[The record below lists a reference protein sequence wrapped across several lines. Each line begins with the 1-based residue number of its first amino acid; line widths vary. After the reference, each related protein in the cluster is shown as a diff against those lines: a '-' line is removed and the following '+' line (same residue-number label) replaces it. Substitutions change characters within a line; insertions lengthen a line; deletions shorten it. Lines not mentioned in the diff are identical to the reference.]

1 MTDPKDSPLLPP
13 STSSQSDDDKT
24 RVVSSRAPGRP
35 GDGAIKERS
44 LAGAAKQ
51 ALGQKELLNQTV
63 LKEKSVKAEDLKK
76 TVVKRRLVPDSSVN
90 TNAVNHSAASDIAAK
105 GPSGTVG
112 LEKDRLEKERVEK
125 EGVEKGTRVRET
137 PEKKASA
144 SPLPSEQSI
153 ASTQYSN
160 ISHSQHTSSGFAEAQ
175 SIAQQAQAG
184 SGSGSLLKKRFLL
197 ERVLGE
203 GGMGTV
209 YKTKDL
215 RKVEAE
221 DPNPYIATKVLNQA
235 FKDHP
240 NAFVTLQQEA
250 AKSHTLAHPNIVTV
264 HDFDRDGDTLFMT
277 MELLEGEPLDHLIKA
292 QLKKGLA
299 KEKALSIVRDMCTAL
314 AYAHQRHIIHA
325 DFKPGNVFVSND
337 GTAKV
342 LDFGIARAA
351 SKETQKH
358 KFDAGQLGALTPA
371 YATIEMVNGD
381 ALTFSDDVYALACV
395 TYEILTGRHP
405 YKSKSALEAK
415 QLGLKLVPAEG
426 LSKKEWKAISHA
438 LALDKNQRTATMPE
452 FIGEL
457 FPRRR
462 SAALIAAIVLL
473 TIALGGV
480 AWFANSQHKEKL
492 KIKNAIAENIDQA
505 QICFAQSDFSC
516 AIERGLVAVNLD
528 ATNKVAAQLVAA
540 AQLAQQKQ
548 KDIQKITNLLSDGE
562 SCLSA
567 GDDACAQVKAREVLG
582 LEPKNLQAQ
591 QLLTA
596 ANNLGQNKKIL
607 DYVQQADVCLQN
619 GDVACAEMFAKKSA
633 DVNPANANVI
643 ELQRKLQTTQEQ
655 SKLAV
660 IARQQKITAQLQL
673 AQNCLQQKKYDC
685 AIQQAN
691 VALTLD
697 AANSRAMEIKQ
708 TASAEAQQGR
718 DAEGKV
724 EKILAQA
731 QECLDK
737 KKNYS
742 CAIAKAEAAL
752 DLMPNNPTAIA
763 IKTRAQETQRRI
775 KETGFTI
782 K

>member
-1 MTDPKDSPLLPP
+1 MTDSKDSPLLPP
-13 STSSQSDDDKT
+13 SPSSQSDDDKT

-35 GDGAIKERS
+35 GDGVIKERS
-44 LAGAAKQ
+44 VTTAAKE
-51 ALGQKELLNQTV
+51 ALVKKELINQTV
-63 LKEKSVKAEDLKK
+63 LKEKSVKEDDLKK
-76 TVVKRRLVPDSSVN
+76 TVVKQRLVEDSSVKN
-90 TNAVNHSAASDIAAK
+90 SAARDVAAK
-105 GPSGTVG
+105 GQS
-112 LEKDRLEKERVEK
+112 EKERL
-125 EGVEKGTRVRET
+125 EKGTRIAERPHKIV
-137 PEKKASA
+137 PAA
-144 SPLPSEQSI
+144 PLPSEPSV
-153 ASTQYSN
+153 ASTQYAN

-197 ERVLGE
+197 EKVLGE

-292 QLKKGLA
+292 QLQKGLA

-325 DFKPGNVFVSND
+325 DFKPGNVFVSQD

-415 QLGLKLVPAEG
+415 QLGLKLVPAEC
-426 LSKKEWKAISHA
+426 LSKKEWKALSHA
-438 LALDKNQRTATMPE
+438 LALDKNLRTATVSE

-473 TIALGGV
+473 MVALGGV
-480 AWFANSQHKEKL
+480 AWFANSQQKEKL
-492 KIKNAIAENIDQA
+492 KIKNTIAENIDQA
-505 QICFAQSDFSC
+505 QTCFAQSDFSC

-528 ATNKVAAQLVAA
+528 ATNKVATQLVAA

-548 KDIQKITNLLSDGE
+548 KDIQRIASLLSDGE
-562 SCLSA
+562 NCLSA
-567 GDDACAQVKAREVLG
+567 GDDACAQVKAREVLS
-582 LEPKNLQAQ
+582 LERNSLPAQ

-596 ANNLGQNKKIL
+596 ANNLQQNKKIL

-619 GDVACAEMFAKKSA
+619 GDVACAEMFAKQSA
-633 DVNPANANVI
+633 DVNPANVNVI
-643 ELQRKLQTTQEQ
+643 ELQQKLQARQEQ
-655 SKLAV
+655 TNLAV
-660 IARQQKITAQLQL
+660 MARQQKITTQLQL

-691 VALTLD
+691 AALTLD

-708 TASAEAQQGR
+708 TATAEAQQGR

-731 QECLDK
+731 EDCLDK

-752 DLMPNNPTAIA
+752 DLMPNNPAAIA
-763 IKTRAQETQRRI
+763 IKTRAQETQRKI

>member
-1 MTDPKDSPLLPP
+1 MTDSKDTAALPP
-13 STSSQSDDDKT
+13 SSSSQSSLSVDDNKT
-24 RVVSSRAPGRP
+24 RVVSSHASGRP
-35 GDGAIKERS
+35 CDGAPRDEVKGGLNSINEAAKKTRLKERLVKDS
-44 LAGAAKQ
+44 PVKEVCAKITPASQ
-51 ALGQKELLNQTV
+51 SPS
-63 LKEKSVKAEDLKK
+63 EKS
-76 TVVKRRLVPDSSVN
+76 
-90 TNAVNHSAASDIAAK
+90 
-105 GPSGTVG
+105 
-112 LEKDRLEKERVEK
+112 
-125 EGVEKGTRVRET
+125 
-137 PEKKASA
+137 
-144 SPLPSEQSI
+144 LPSSESVV
-153 ASTQYSN
+153 STQYTN

-175 SIAQQAQAG
+175 SIARQAQAG

-197 ERVLGE
+197 DVVLGE

-292 QLKKGLA
+292 QLRKGLA

-325 DFKPGNVFVSND
+325 DFKPGNVFVCND

-405 YKSKSALEAK
+405 YNSKSALEAK
-415 QLGLKLVPAEG
+415 QLGLKLIPAEA
-426 LSKKEWKAISHA
+426 LSKKEWKALSHA
-438 LALDKNQRTATMPE
+438 LALDKNLRTATVLD
-452 FIGEL
+452 FISEL

-462 SAALIAAIVLL
+462 SAALMAAILL
-473 TIALGGV
+473 LVIALGGV

-492 KIKNAIAENIDQA
+492 KIKNTIAENIDQA
-505 QICFAQSDFSC
+505 QTCFAQSDFSC
-516 AIERGLVAVNLD
+516 AIERGLVAVNLNG
-528 ATNKVAAQLVAA
+528 TNKVATQLVAA

-548 KDIQKITNLLSDGE
+548 KDIQRITNLLNDGKN
-562 SCLSA
+562 CLA
-567 GDDACAQVKAREVLG
+567 AQDDACVQVKAREVLS
-582 LEPKNLQAQ
+582 LERNNVQAQ
-591 QLLTA
+591 QLLTS
-596 ANNLGQNKKIL
+596 ANILEQNKIIL

-619 GDVACAEMFAKKSA
+619 EDIACAEMFAKKSI
-633 DVNPANANVI
+633 DLNPANPNVT
-643 ELQRKLQTTQEQ
+643 ELQRKLRATQEQ
-655 SKLAV
+655 TKLAV
-660 IARQQKITAQLQL
+660 LAQQQKINMQTQL
-673 AQNCLQQKKYDC
+673 AQNCLQQKKFDC
-685 AIQQAN
+685 AIKQAN
-691 VALTLD
+691 VVLALD

-708 TASAEAQQGR
+708 TATAEAQQGR
-718 DAEGKV
+718 DAEEKV
-724 EKILAQA
+724 DKILAQA
-731 QECLDK
+731 LDCLDK

-752 DLMPNNPTAIA
+752 DVMPNNANAIA
-763 IKTRAQETQRRI
+763 IKLRAQETQRKI

>member
-1 MTDPKDSPLLPP
+1 MTDPKDSPPL
-13 STSSQSDDDKT
+13 SSQPSLPSDDNKT
-24 RVVSSRAPGRP
+24 RVVPLRASGRPRDEALKDGSAKAALTKIKPLTARPLTEKALTESTLIGRPLVDRPVKDSPAKIAPGAQLP
-35 GDGAIKERS
+35 S
-44 LAGAAKQ
+44 
-51 ALGQKELLNQTV
+51 
-63 LKEKSVKAEDLKK
+63 EKSV
-76 TVVKRRLVPDSSVN
+76 
-90 TNAVNHSAASDIAAK
+90 AA
-105 GPSGTVG
+105 
-112 LEKDRLEKERVEK
+112 
-125 EGVEKGTRVRET
+125 
-137 PEKKASA
+137 
-144 SPLPSEQSI
+144 
-153 ASTQYSN
+153 TQYTN

-175 SIAQQAQAG
+175 SIAQQAHAG

-197 ERVLGE
+197 GVVLGE

-221 DPNPYIATKVLNQA
+221 DPNPFIATKVLNQA

-277 MELLEGEPLDHLIKA
+277 MELLDGEPLDHLIKA

-325 DFKPGNVFVSND
+325 DFKPGNVFVCND

-351 SKETQKH
+351 SKEKQKH

-415 QLGLKLVPAEG
+415 QLGLKLIPAEG
-426 LSKKEWKAISHA
+426 LSKSEWKALSHA
-438 LALDKNQRTATMPE
+438 LALDKNLRTATVPG
-452 FIGEL
+452 FIDEL

-462 SAALIAAIVLL
+462 SAALMAAIVLL
-473 TIALGGV
+473 VIALGGV
-480 AWFANSQHKEKL
+480 AWFANSQHTEKL
-492 KIKNAIAENIDQA
+492 KIQNTIAENIDQA
-505 QICFAQSDFSC
+505 QTCFAQSDFSC
-516 AIERGLVAVNLD
+516 AIERGLVAANLD
-528 ATNKVAAQLVAA
+528 TTNKVAVQLVKA
-540 AQLAQQKQ
+540 AQLALQKQ
-548 KDIQKITNLLSDGE
+548 QDAQKITNLLNAGKA
-562 SCLSA
+562 CLSA
-567 GDDACAQVKAREVLG
+567 QDDACAQVKAREVLG
-582 LEPKNLQAQ
+582 LEPNNLLAQ

-596 ANNLGQNKKIL
+596 ANNLEQGKIIH
-607 DYVQQADVCLQN
+607 DYIQQADVCLLN
-619 GDVACAEMFAKKSA
+619 GDFACAAMFAKKSA
-633 DVNPANANVI
+633 DLNSTNSEVI
-643 ELQRKLQTTQEQ
+643 ELQKKLQAMQEKT
-655 SKLAV
+655 KLAAQV
-660 IARQQKITAQLQL
+660 QQQKITTQMQL
-673 AQNCLQQKKYDC
+673 AQTCLQQKKYDC
-685 AIQQAN
+685 AIKQAN
-691 VALTLD
+691 TVLALD
-697 AANSRAMEIKQ
+697 AANSQAMEIKQ
-708 TASAEAQQGR
+708 TATAEAQQGR
-718 DAEGKV
+718 DAEEKV
-724 EKILAQA
+724 GKILAQA
-731 QECLDK
+731 QDCLDK

-752 DLMPNNPTAIA
+752 DVMPNNPDAIA
-763 IKTRAQETQRRI
+763 IKTRALETQRKI

>member
-1 MTDPKDSPLLPP
+1 MTDSKDAPP
-13 STSSQSDDDKT
+13 SPPHLSSDDNKT
-24 RVVSSRAPGRP
+24 RVVPSRVSGRP
-35 GDGAIKERS
+35 RDAAQEDLSVKKGSVKETPLKETLIKKRPVKVDPAS
-44 LAGAAKQ
+44 QLPS
-51 ALGQKELLNQTV
+51 
-63 LKEKSVKAEDLKK
+63 EKSV
-76 TVVKRRLVPDSSVN
+76 
-90 TNAVNHSAASDIAAK
+90 
-105 GPSGTVG
+105 
-112 LEKDRLEKERVEK
+112 
-125 EGVEKGTRVRET
+125 
-137 PEKKASA
+137 
-144 SPLPSEQSI
+144 
-153 ASTQYSN
+153 ASTQYTN

-175 SIAQQAQAG
+175 FIAQQAQPG

-197 ERVLGE
+197 EVVLGE

-299 KEKALSIVRDMCTAL
+299 KEKALNIVRDMCTAL

-325 DFKPGNVFVSND
+325 DFKPGNVFVCND

-405 YKSKSALEAK
+405 YNSKSALEAK
-415 QLGLKLVPAEG
+415 QLGLKPVPAEG
-426 LSKKEWKAISHA
+426 LSKGEWKALSHG
-438 LALDKNQRTATMPE
+438 LALDKNLRTATVPD
-452 FIGEL
+452 FKGEL

-473 TIALGGV
+473 VIALGGV

-492 KIKNAIAENIDQA
+492 KIKNTISENIEQA
-505 QICFAQSDFSC
+505 QTCFAQSDFSC

-528 ATNKVAAQLVAA
+528 ATNKVAGQLVKA

-548 KDIQKITNLLSDGE
+548 KDTQKITNLLSDGE
-562 SCLSA
+562 ACLSVQ
-567 GDDACAQVKAREVLG
+567 DDSCAQVKAREVLT
-582 LEPKNLQAQ
+582 LERNNVQAQ

-596 ANNLGQNKKIL
+596 ANKLEQNKTIL
-607 DYVQQADVCLQN
+607 DFVQQADVCLQN
-619 GDVACAEMFAKKSA
+619 RDFACAEMFAKKSA
-633 DVNPANANVI
+633 DVNPANTDVI
-643 ELQRKLQTTQEQ
+643 ELQQKLQAMQEQ
-655 SKLAV
+655 TKLAV
-660 IARQQKITAQLQL
+660 LAQQQKITAQIQI

-685 AIQQAN
+685 AIKQAN
-691 VALTLD
+691 VVLTLD

-718 DAEGKV
+718 EAEEKV

-731 QECLDK
+731 QDCLDK

-752 DLMPNNPTAIA
+752 DVMPNNPKAIA
-763 IKTRAQETQRRI
+763 IKTRAQETQRKI